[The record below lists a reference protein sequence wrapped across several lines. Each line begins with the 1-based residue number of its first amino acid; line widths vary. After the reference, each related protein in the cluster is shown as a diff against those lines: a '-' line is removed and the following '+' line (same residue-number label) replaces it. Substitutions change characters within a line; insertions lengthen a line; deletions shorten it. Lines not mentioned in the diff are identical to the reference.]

1 MTDQAIQLG
10 GDLLLGA
17 ILLLAVVL
25 IIFRKHVNWE
35 PRRRHGSSCPTV
47 NIDGAPMCGHVDING
62 NAYGVTR
69 MRFDR

>member
-1 MTDQAIQLG
+1 MDADAVIAGYLILAVLSIVG
-10 GDLLLGA
+10 
-17 ILLLAVVL
+17 ILLFV
-25 IIFRKHVNWE
+25 FRKHVNWE